1 MKKLLVLL
9 TLVLTFFSAEAQENK
24 DYWNNKLKIVSFRL
38 PPPPAG
44 YTPKIV
50 DLNGDGKPDA
60 IYSIT
65 RDSIPILWLDDDG
78 DMKWDDWE
86 GDTKN
91 DCLLIDRNRDGI

>member
-38 PPPPAG
+38 PPPQAG

-91 DCLLIDRNRDGI
+91 DCLLIDRNRD